1 VVADRGMISS
11 ETLRELEQREIPYLL
26 GARMRK
32 VKEVKEEVLSRG
44 GRYREVRPEGKSPKD
59 PSPLQ
64 VKEVWVKD
72 HRYIVC
78 FNPKEARKDARDRQ
92 AIIEAL
98 QEQLQR
104 DPKALIGNRGY
115 RKYLKL
121 DRDYIAIDPEKIEK
135 EARFDGKWVL
145 KTHTD
150 LSAEAVAL
158 KYKELW
164 QVEQVFRDLKSL
176 LETRPIYHQ
185 RDETIRGHVFCSFLA
200 LLLRKELDRRLEKA
214 GHLLEWADIQQDLQ
228 SLQEITVEENGKSLA
243 LRSECQ
249 GVCSKVF
256 QAVGVALP
264 PTIREV

>member
-1 VVADRGMISS
+1 
-11 ETLRELEQREIPYLL
+11 
-26 GARMRK
+26 MRK